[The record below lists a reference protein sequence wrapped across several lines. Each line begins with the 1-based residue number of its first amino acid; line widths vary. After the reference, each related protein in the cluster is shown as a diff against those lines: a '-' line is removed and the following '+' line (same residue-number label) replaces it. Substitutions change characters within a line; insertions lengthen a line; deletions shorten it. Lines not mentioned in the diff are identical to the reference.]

1 MGVVSTDAAPKAIGP
16 YSQARKAGKLL
27 FCSGQIGIDPQT
39 GELVAVGIEAQTKQ
53 VMENIRQILLA
64 ADMTF
69 DNVLKT
75 TVFIA
80 DMSNFQSVNSIY
92 GTYFANQLPARSCV
106 EISALPKNALVEVEV
121 IASTEN

>member
-1 MGVVSTDAAPKAIGP
+1 MGVVSSNAAPQAIGP

-27 FCSGQIGIDPQT
+27 FCSGQIGIQPQT
-39 GELVAVGIEAQTKQ
+39 GELVSGGIEAQTKQ
-53 VMENIRQILLA
+53 VMENIKGILMA

-75 TVFIA
+75 TVYIA
-80 DMSNFQSVNSIY
+80 DMRAFQIVNLIY
-92 GTYFANQLPARSCV
+92 GTYFASQLPARSCV
-106 EISALPKNALVEVEV
+106 EISALPKNALVEIEV